1 MNERFVK
8 AVNYILERKIDFSQN
23 DIAKKLDISS
33 GYMSELMNSYKAIS
47 KKVVTKFAKA
57 YPQINVDWLK
67 LGEGE
72 MLSIP
77 QTVNTIS
84 GDHNV
89 GNGTGNTVNSENTV
103 QELFNQLKAKDAIIS
118 KSQAQLDKSQEQ
130 IDRLIALLE
139 KREER

>member
-1 MNERFVK
+1 MNEIIDIKIFRKKYHLTQDALAKECGVK
-8 AVNYILERKIDFSQN
+8 LRTVQNWEKGKTVPESMQKLLES
-23 DIAKKLDISS
+23 IA
-33 GYMSELMNSYKAIS
+33 
-47 KKVVTKFAKA
+47 AK
-57 YPQINVDWLK
+57 YENKP
-67 LGEGE
+67 
-72 MLSIP
+72 
-77 QTVNTIS
+77 TVNTIN

>member
-1 MNERFVK
+1 
-8 AVNYILERKIDFSQN
+8 
-23 DIAKKLDISS
+23 
-33 GYMSELMNSYKAIS
+33 
-47 KKVVTKFAKA
+47 
-57 YPQINVDWLK
+57 LK

>member
-1 MNERFVK
+1 MNDFQRIAAVLKIVK
-8 AVNYILERKIDFSQN
+8 LSARAFAIKIGLKSPQIFY
-23 DIAKKLDISS
+23 DI
-33 GYMSELMNSYKAIS
+33 KAGKCGIS
-47 KKVVTKFAKA
+47 KELAAKIHEN
-57 YPQINVDWLK
+57 YVNINVSWL
-67 LGEGE
+67 LTGEGE
-72 MLSIP
+72 MLSTP

>member
-1 MNERFVK
+1 MKELTDIKFFRKKYRLTQDALAKECGVTLRTVQNWEKGETIPESMRK
-8 AVNYILERKIDFSQN
+8 LLENIE
-23 DIAKKLDISS
+23 AKYNKDSS
-33 GYMSELMNSYKAIS
+33 
-47 KKVVTKFAKA
+47 
-57 YPQINVDWLK
+57 
-67 LGEGE
+67 
-72 MLSIP
+72 
-77 QTVNTIS
+77 TVNTVN

>member
-1 MNERFVK
+1 MERR
-8 AVNYILERKIDFSQN
+8 IERLDKYLKFKHLSTNKVSVMAQLSTGVISKSREDNRDLS
-23 DIAKKLDISS
+23 DDACKKLLGVLND
-33 GYMSELMNSYKAIS
+33 LN
-47 KKVVTKFAKA
+47 
-57 YPQINVDWLK
+57 PDWLFN
-67 LGEGE
+67 GEGE
-72 MLSIP
+72 MLTCTPFS
-77 QTVNTIS
+77 NTIN